1 MRYALGSMHTSLAV
15 KNHRVL
21 LWPGL
26 NHFRLATSLR
36 QALHLGDIV
45 RGHAWGGRK
54 KRFQSFV
61 IRLRVLAHG
70 SRTRN
75 GEPARRLLKQP
86 AYYFTSFFTGSFP
99 KTDLFFLIS
108 GPQWFTY
115 MARKMFPSWK
125 RCDSENP
132 KITLWSQNC
141 DWRVCVFVNI
151 LASEKVKIFKTSS
164 LLKEKRSAN
173 HYIFLN
179 CLRVLRIF
187 FNLWQ
192 VFPPCCCSVSTFPI
206 FSSQLQEIAKG

>member
-1 MRYALGSMHTSLAV
+1 MSLHLRVKKFNKCRDVFFFFLSKCGTHSDLCIQALAV

-36 QALHLGDIV
+36 QALHLGDIM

-99 KTDLFFLIS
+99 KMDLFSLFL
-108 GPQWFTY
+108 
-115 MARKMFPSWK
+115 APS
-125 RCDSENP
+125 DSHIWREKCFHHENVA
-132 KITLWSQNC
+132 I
-141 DWRVCVFVNI
+141 V
-151 LASEKVKIFKTSS
+151 KTS
-164 LLKEKRSAN
+164 K
-173 HYIFLN
+173 
-179 CLRVLRIF
+179 
-187 FNLWQ
+187 
-192 VFPPCCCSVSTFPI
+192 
-206 FSSQLQEIAKG
+206 